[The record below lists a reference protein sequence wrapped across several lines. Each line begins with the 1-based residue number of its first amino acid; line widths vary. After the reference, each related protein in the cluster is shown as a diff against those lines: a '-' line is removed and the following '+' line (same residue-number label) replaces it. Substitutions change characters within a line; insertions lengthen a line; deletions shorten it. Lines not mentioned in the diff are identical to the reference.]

1 MNVIFL
7 TIQHQLPS
15 LPFDSAALIISLV
28 LPRRIQPLLL
38 LHPSAVCREVLPT
51 PQPFFFFQTAP
62 TQLSPSLL
70 VHQVMQDPG
79 GYPLDLLQYV
89 ILSLP
94 SILKPDW
101 ALQMRSHNCYNCI
114 QGNNYCFHLL
124 VNYMAY
130 SELNFQLLSPLP
142 CRGAISLVLVGF
154 LSPQRELEP
163 RQGFAQVK

>member
-1 MNVIFL
+1 MSFSLLSSTSCPHCRLILLRLSFHL
-7 TIQHQLPS
+7 CFQEESSHFSSSTHQLSAGRCSPPHS
-15 LPFDSAALIISLV
+15 L
-28 LPRRIQPLLL
+28 
-38 LHPSAVCREVLPT
+38 
-51 PQPFFFFQTAP
+51 FFFQTAP

-94 SILKPDW
+94 SIPKPDW
-101 ALQMRSHNCYNCI
+101 ALQMRSHNCCI

-130 SELNFQLLSPLP
+130 SELNFQLLSALP

-163 RQGFAQVK
+163 RQGFARVK